1 MIDSPSTPVPNV
13 CLRPSSRGGHL
24 SVKKRL
30 VDRYGTRRLSRRQ
43 WRVVELVAQGLKNRE
58 IAEELGIG
66 EYVVRNYVSKIYQK
80 IGVSS
85 RVELALWSGTP
96 ANLF

>member
-1 MIDSPSTPVPNV
+1 M
-13 CLRPSSRGGHL
+13 

-30 VDRYGTRRLSRRQ
+30 VDRYGTRRLSRRR